1 MEGTGLAVKRFMS
14 ARLAL
19 CGLCLALLH
28 GSTHA
33 ATNVT
38 RGNVQT
44 YSFGYF
50 GAHILTGCESCK
62 AHLAMLDRA
71 AVARSGAAAGDAQT
85 CSRPQRRLQSARQST
100 CWSRPQATPMKS

>member
-1 MEGTGLAVKRFMS
+1 MVPASWQALDLYNTPFCLLSGLVFTHCSTAHSNSPLWYLDKVVEGAGLAATRIMR

-50 GAHILTGCESCK
+50 GAHNLTGCES
-62 AHLAMLDRA
+62 
-71 AVARSGAAAGDAQT
+71 
-85 CSRPQRRLQSARQST
+85 
-100 CWSRPQATPMKS
+100 

>member
-1 MEGTGLAVKRFMS
+1 LWYLEKVAEGAGPAGTRIMR

-19 CGLCLALLH
+19 CGLCLALLY

-50 GAHILTGCESCK
+50 GAHNLTGCES
-62 AHLAMLDRA
+62 
-71 AVARSGAAAGDAQT
+71 
-85 CSRPQRRLQSARQST
+85 
-100 CWSRPQATPMKS
+100 